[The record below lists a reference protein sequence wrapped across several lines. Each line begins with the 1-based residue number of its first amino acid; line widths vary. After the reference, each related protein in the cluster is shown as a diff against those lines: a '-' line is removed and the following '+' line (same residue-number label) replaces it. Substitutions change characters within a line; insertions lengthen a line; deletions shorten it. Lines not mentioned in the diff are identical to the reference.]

1 MRWTSFWVVLLLLHQ
16 CQYTS
21 SKVVVAPPLRL
32 LPIPSA
38 SQLKWQRREVIVFFH
53 FGMNTFTDSEWGTGE
68 ESPGLFDPAA
78 LDAGQ
83 WVDAAAGAGASLVIL
98 TAKHHDGFCLWPSR
112 YTDHSV
118 ARSPWKGGRG
128 DVVRE
133 LVDAASARG
142 IDVGVYLS
150 PWDRHEKSYGL
161 EVEYNEYYL
170 AQLQELLTR
179 YGRISEI
186 WFDGAKGE
194 KAKKMNYY
202 FQNWFETVKQLQSS
216 INIFSDAGPDIR
228 WVGDES
234 GSAGS
239 TCWSTVNRTALRIG
253 DASLGSYLN
262 TGDPRGT
269 DWVPPECDV
278 SIRPGWFWHKNE
290 TAKPV
295 SQLMEIY
302 YNSVG
307 HNCVLLL
314 NVPPNST
321 GLVSDD
327 DIQRLRDFRAAIN
340 SVFSTDLAAGS
351 AAKASSQRGGEG
363 GGFGPDNVVD
373 CDDRTYWAAEDGD
386 GRRGHWIELAL
397 PRANASF
404 NVVRIQEA
412 IAMGQRVMKHEVFA
426 DGKVVAKGTT
436 VGYKRL
442 HRLPSPVK
450 ARRVKIRIT
459 KSRGPPLLS
468 AVGLHYDPFNKGS
481 SSVAKHNNGTAA

>member
-1 MRWTSFWVVLLLLHQ
+1 MGNRKQ
-16 CQYTS
+16 KC
-21 SKVVVAPPLRL
+21 
-32 LPIPSA
+32 
-38 SQLKWQRREVIVFFH
+38 VF
-53 FGMNTFTDSEWGTGE
+53 
-68 ESPGLFDPAA
+68 
-78 LDAGQ
+78 
-83 WVDAAAGAGASLVIL
+83 
-98 TAKHHDGFCLWPSR
+98 
-112 YTDHSV
+112 
-118 ARSPWKGGRG
+118 
-128 DVVRE
+128 
-133 LVDAASARG
+133 
-142 IDVGVYLS
+142 
-150 PWDRHEKSYGL
+150 
-161 EVEYNEYYL
+161 
-170 AQLQELLTR
+170 
-179 YGRISEI
+179 
-186 WFDGAKGE
+186 
-194 KAKKMNYY
+194 
-202 FQNWFETVKQLQSS
+202 
-216 INIFSDAGPDIR
+216 
-228 WVGDES
+228 
-234 GSAGS
+234 
-239 TCWSTVNRTALRIG
+239 
-253 DASLGSYLN
+253 GSYLN

-327 DIQRLRDFRAAIN
+327 DMQRLRDFRAAIN

-351 AAKASSQRGGEG
+351 AAKASTQRGGEG
-363 GGFGPDNVVD
+363 GGFAPDNVLD

-386 GRRGHWIELAL
+386 RGRGHWIELAL

-412 IAMGQRVMKHEVFA
+412 IAMGQRIMKHEVFA
-426 DGKVVAKGTT
+426 DRKLVAKGTT

-468 AVGLHYDPFNKGS
+468 SVGLHYDPFNKGS
-481 SSVAKHNNGTAA
+481 SVGKHNIGTEA